1 MARPGRSERGGER
14 RRLNIPAGDA
24 VAGVSMAFILIPQAL
39 AYAQVAG
46 MPAHIGLYAAALPP
60 LAAAFF
66 ASSPWLQT
74 GPSAVTAILTAG
86 ALAPLAVPGTPE
98 YVRLGALL
106 ALAVGV
112 IRIGFGALRAG
123 RIVFLM
129 SEPVL
134 RGFTVGAAILILISQ
149 LPAVLGV
156 APADA
161 GIGAALVA
169 VVRMSE
175 WNLHALALAAA
186 TIVVVVLARKIHPL
200 VPAIVVVT
208 AAGIWLSARGFY
220 DGPTVGAVPEGLPP
234 IGLSLP
240 WTFTPWL
247 LLPGVVIALAGFSE
261 AASIAR
267 TYAALERQRW
277 DPDRE
282 FISQGVANL
291 ASAVSGGFP
300 VGGSFSRSGLAH
312 LGGAKTRWS
321 GAITGLTV
329 LAFLPFASI
338 LAPLPIAVL
347 GALVIVAVAGLI
359 RVQPMACLWRISR
372 PQFAVATT
380 TFALTLLL
388 APHIEQA
395 VILGILMAGAVHLW
409 RELHLGL
416 DAWAE
421 DDGTLNLRPHGVLWF
436 GSAEVLKS
444 SIGDL
449 VADHPDAHRVRLH
462 MERLGR
468 VDVTAALVLNDSLSA
483 LRSAGLDVDVSGIHP
498 ETARALR
505 AVVGPDGEP
514 APLACAD
521 VAEPAEPAARR

>member
-1 MARPGRSERGGER
+1 
-14 RRLNIPAGDA
+14 
-24 VAGVSMAFILIPQAL
+24 MAFILIPQAL

-46 MPAHIGLYAAALPP
+46 MPAHVGLYAAALPP

-112 IRIGFGALRAG
+112 IRIAFGALRAG

-134 RGFTVGAAILILISQ
+134 RGFTVGAAILILLSQ
-149 LPAVLGV
+149 IPSVLGL
-156 APADA
+156 APSDA
-161 GIGAALVA
+161 GIGAALAAATRV
-169 VVRMSE
+169 SE
-175 WNLHALALAAA
+175 WNPQALGLAAG
-186 TIVVVVLARKIHPL
+186 TIIIVAVARRIHPL

-208 AAGIWLSARGFY
+208 AGGIWLSARGLY
-220 DGPTVGAVPEGLPP
+220 HGPTIGAVPEGLPP
-234 IGLSLP
+234 LGLSFP
-240 WTFTPWL
+240 WRSTPWL

-267 TYAALERQRW
+267 TYAAKERQRW

-282 FISQGVANL
+282 FVSQGVANL

-312 LGGAKTRWS
+312 LGGARTRWS

-338 LAPLPIAVL
+338 LAPLPVAVL
-347 GALVIVAVAGLI
+347 GALVIAAVSGLI
-359 RVQPMACLWRISR
+359 RIQPLTCLWRISR
-372 PQFAVATT
+372 PQFAVAAT
-380 TFALTLLL
+380 TFVLTLVL

-395 VILGILMAGAVHLW
+395 VILGILAAGAVHLW

-416 DAWAE
+416 DAWA
-421 DDGTLNLRPHGVLWF
+421 DDDETLNLRPHGVLWF
-436 GSAEVLKS
+436 GSAEVLKA
-444 SIGDL
+444 SIGDM
-449 VADHPDAHRVRLH
+449 VADHPKARRVRLH
-462 MERLGR
+462 MEHLGR
-468 VDVTAALVLNDSLSA
+468 VDITAALVLNESLA
-483 LRSAGLDVDVSGIHP
+483 TLRSGGLDVDVTGIHP

-514 APLACAD
+514 PPMACDESAAPAT
-521 VAEPAEPAARR
+521 RK